1 MGKVSKSFIAEKILT
16 GTGIIAVIAMAM
28 LITGLFTSD
37 AFASTKPVS
46 MNAAILS
53 EDGSSVDIVWKKTEG
68 VKHYDIYRAKYGSKS
83 FDKIGSVKA
92 SGRSYTDKEIEEYT
106 TYQYKVKAVA
116 KSGKSSYSGVV
127 YAYTGDASDYTNKNF
142 KFYTKFENSNGGEP
156 RDLGNGVTTYCKNI
170 TVTPKYKGEKLS
182 DFTLHYD
189 KSSLKITKTAGK
201 LKIKTLK
208 EGKHLITIKS
218 GTVKVTYCVN
228 AGKDSG
234 GVDYRIKW
242 NGTKYYSD
250 ICFYPTQKNE
260 ILTVL
265 RNDKTTS
272 NFTVKS
278 SDTSIAEVKK
288 SGSKIYIT
296 NKRVGKCNI
305 IISGS
310 SLKGEI
316 SWVVRRGNAITKAS
330 IEGVPY
336 SSNISESK
344 AKKALEEITKAEFSY
359 NEIKNMANSEPELS
373 FWEEKLSHPADVVQM
388 LWALD
393 FSTVGTSGKI
403 DNRNIWAN
411 GYEWCNKLSPE
422 ENYAQRYLVCLSVS
436 EFMNQVLRGD
446 MEEQGYVHY
455 SAPGGGH
462 IFCYYKVNGLY
473 AFCDYMNV
481 ISKKNCDFNDYVV
494 YITESKEDFAKFY
507 HGSEEGFTTEKSVT
521 YIYMLDLVK
530 TEGRMIPYADIDGV
544 YVKDN
549 CGVLGIIPKTWKG
562 ENINEIMDILYLA
575 PGFEPKYV
583 DEPPLSTWTFL

>member
-53 EDGSSVDIVWKKTEG
+53 EDGSSVDIVWKNTEG
-68 VKHYDIYRAKYGSKS
+68 VKRYDIYRAKYGSKS

>member
-1 MGKVSKSFIAEKILT
+1 MEKVSKRFIAERILT
-16 GTGIIAVIAMAM
+16 KTGIIAIIAIAT
-28 LITGLFTSD
+28 LFVGLSASD
-37 AFASTKPVS
+37 AFASAEPVS
-46 MNAAILS
+46 INSAILS

-68 VKHYDIYRAKYGSKS
+68 VKRYDIYRAKYGSKS

-92 SGRSYTDKEIEEYT
+92 SGRGYTDKEIEEYT

-127 YAYTGDASDYTNKNF
+127 YAYTGDVSEYTNENL
-142 KFYTKFENSNGGEP
+142 KFYTEFANSNDGKP

-170 TVTPKYKGEKLS
+170 TVTLKYKGEKLS
-182 DFTLHYD
+182 DFNLYYD

-201 LKIKTLK
+201 FKIKTLK
-208 EGKHLITIKS
+208 AGKHLITIKS
-218 GTVKVTYCVN
+218 GTVKGTYFVN
-228 AGKDSG
+228 AGKNSG

-265 RNDKTTS
+265 RNEKATS

-278 SDTSIAEVKK
+278 SDTSIAKVKK

-305 IISGS
+305 IISGGS
-310 SLKGEI
+310 YKGEI
-316 SWVVRRGNAITKAS
+316 TWVVRRGNALTLTS

-336 SSNISESK
+336 SPNISESK
-344 AKKALEEITKAEFSY
+344 ARKALNEITKAEFSY
-359 NEIKNMANSEPELS
+359 KEIKMMAKNEPELS
-373 FWEEKLSHPADVVQM
+373 FWEEKLSHPADVMQM
-388 LWALD
+388 IWALD
-393 FSTVGTSGKI
+393 FDKTTEGKI
-403 DNRNIWAN
+403 DNQNIWYD
-411 GYEWCNKLSPE
+411 GYDWCSKLSPE
-422 ENYAQRYLVCLSVS
+422 ENYAQRYLICLSVS

-446 MEEQGYVHY
+446 MEEQGYVQY
-455 SAPGGGH
+455 SSPGGGH
-462 IFCYYKVNGLY
+462 AFCYYKVNGLY
-473 AFCDYMNV
+473 VFCDFLSS
-481 ISKKNCDFNDYVV
+481 ITDKNCDFTEYVV
-494 YITESKEDFAKFY
+494 YISDSKEDFANYYINSKKCY
-507 HGSEEGFTTEKSVT
+507 TTLKNSE
-521 YIYMLDLVK
+521 YIYMLYTIK
-530 TEGRMIPYADIDGV
+530 TEGRTVPLAKIDSVYAI
-544 YVKDN
+544 N
-549 CGVLGIIPKTWKG
+549 AAPSGIIPKTWKG

>member
-170 TVTPKYKGEKLS
+170 TVTPKYKGKKLS
-182 DFTLHYD
+182 NFNLYYD

-201 LKIKTLK
+201 FKIKTLK

-288 SGSKIYIT
+288 SGSKIYVT

-330 IEGVPY
+330 IEGVPC

-446 MEEQGYVHY
+446 MEEQGYVQY
-455 SAPGGGH
+455 SSPGGGH
-462 IFCYYKVNGLY
+462 AFCYYKMNGIY
-473 AFCDYMNV
+473 VFCDYMNV
-481 ISKKNCDFNDYVV
+481 ISKKNCDFTEYVV
-494 YITESKEDFAKFY
+494 YISDSKEDFANYYRNSKECY
-507 HGSEEGFTTEKSVT
+507 TTLKNSE
-521 YIYMLDLVK
+521 YIYMLWTVK
-530 TEGRMIPYADIDGV
+530 TEGRTVPLARMDSLYSINAAPS
-544 YVKDN
+544 
-549 CGVLGIIPKTWKG
+549 GIIPKTWKG